1 MRLGFIAW
9 VPASPVLCE
18 KGRQASIAIHS
29 LWGSVLAALALSSSP
44 SEAAL
49 VSKSQSSATAA
60 NLNTPRS
67 DVVDASVMPN
77 RVTIGSTAIVSDL
90 AALVSLFDGAV
101 TLLGSCFVRR
111 LLLAGFPIH
120 SHKKVLCPSM

>member
-9 VPASPVLCE
+9 VPASPVICE

-29 LWGSVLAALALSSSP
+29 LWGSVLAALALSLP

-67 DVVDASVMPN
+67 DVLDASVMPN
-77 RVTIGSTAIVSDL
+77 GVTIGSTAIVVSDL